1 MYEIEEI
8 NKFGKLANVS
18 INLYY
23 LNRAAKYNFS
33 LKMGVQPVNYGNVF
47 CLEMG
52 SEYGHMENIMM
63 IHGD

>member
-8 NKFGKLANVS
+8 NKFGKLENVS

-33 LKMGVQPVNYGNVF
+33 LKNG
-47 CLEMG
+47 CTTC
-52 SEYGHMENIMM
+52 
-63 IHGD
+63 